1 MRSGAGEKSKPL
13 VISKQFCRES
23 KVKRNIQ
30 SNHDYPKFKVQ
41 LQLTGLP
48 RKSFFDFQ
56 RSNFSEVVS
65 WCCVN
70 IKTAV
75 ELLTPVIIEDVCDY
89 LKKKNLLGI

>member
-1 MRSGAGEKSKPL
+1 M
-13 VISKQFCRES
+13 
-23 KVKRNIQ
+23 KRNLQ

-48 RKSFFDFQ
+48 RKSSFDFQ

-70 IKTAV
+70 VKTAV

-89 LKKKNLLGI
+89 LKTNKPSRHLVFCLSGINSP